1 LKVLPKMA
9 LWRILLSLPIIIWI
23 TFDQRLEWII
33 LTIIWSVEI
42 IAILMALVERNK
54 NSDQKLENSS

>member
-1 LKVLPKMA
+1 MA